1 MSSSKV
7 DSLDQGRALWL
18 STIAFTVCFA
28 VWTIFAIIGIQIKA
42 DLGLSDTQFGLL
54 VGTPILTG
62 SLIRLILGIWSDQY
76 GGRVVYTL
84 TMLSAAVM
92 TALLTFA
99 YDYPTFL
106 LAALGVGIAGGSFS
120 VGVAY
125 VAKWYPKEKQGTA
138 LGIFG
143 AGNVGA
149 AVTKFAAPVI
159 MVAYGWKTVALVW
172 AAVLAV
178 TAVVF
183 FLFTKDDPDLARRRA
198 TGQKPEPLS
207 AMLAPLM
214 SVQVWRFSLYYFF
227 VFGAFV
233 ALALWL
239 PRYLIGVYGLDITTA
254 GMIGAMYSIPASI
267 FRAYGGHLSD
277 KYGARRI
284 MYWTFLVSVA
294 CTFVLSYPPTQ
305 YVVEGIR
312 GPVAFSTRM
321 GLIGFIVVAFVL
333 GFFMSLGKAAV
344 YKHIPVY
351 YPDRVGAVGGIVGLV
366 GGLGGFVLPIAFG
379 LLNDLTGVW
388 QSCFWLLFLIVTV
401 SLVWMHFAIRE
412 MERGAVEAGVPV
424 RELPELPE
432 MQPVHGPA
440 QEGALAAQGAIQD
453 WRPEEKNF
461 WESRGRAI
469 ARRNLWISVPCLLL
483 SFAVWMVWSVVVAKL
498 PSVGFAFTNEQLFWL
513 ASLPGLS
520 GATLRIFYSFMPA
533 IFGGRLW
540 TTLATWSLLIPALGM
555 GFAVQNP
562 DTPYWIFLALALL
575 CGFGGG
581 NFASSMANISF
592 FFPKAEKGNALAIN
606 AGLGNL
612 GVSVVQ
618 FVVPLAITAG
628 VFGWL
633 GGDPQTATVNGVTTT
648 LWLQNA
654 GFVFI
659 PFIVASAF
667 AAWFGMDDIATMK
680 ASFADQS
687 VIFSRTH
694 NWIMCWLYTGTFGSF
709 IGFSAA
715 FPLLSKI
722 LFPEVNVL
730 QYAFLGPLV
739 GAVSRALAGKACDRI
754 GGGRITFWVFIAM
767 SLGVVGIL
775 YAIGMKSSPSA
786 FPVFFASFLFL
797 FAATGVGNASTFQMI
812 PAIMRKE
819 VVRLEPHLSA
829 LDRIKQSDKECCRD
843 YRFHLSDRSVR
854 RILHPE
860 ELRQLDQH
868 DRWPRDCPLRL
879 PPLLRELHRRHVVVL
894 HAARRPAVRYGA
906 RRRAASA
913 DVHSHFRHMIIT
925 DNRGDRP

>member
-1 MSSSKV
+1 MDSSS
-7 DSLDQGRALWL
+7 DSGRALWF
-18 STIAFTVCFA
+18 STFAFTVCFA
-28 VWTIFAIIGIQIKA
+28 VWTIFSIIGIQIKK

-76 GGRVVYTL
+76 GGRVVFTL

-92 TALLTFA
+92 TVLLTQA
-99 YDYPTFL
+99 YDYTTFL

-172 AAVLAV
+172 AAALAV
-178 TAVVF
+178 MAVAF
-183 FLFTKDDPDLARRRA
+183 FLFTKDDPDLERRRIS
-198 TGQKPEPLS
+198 GEKPESLAAMMEPLKNI
-207 AMLAPLM
+207 
-214 SVQVWRFSLYYFF
+214 QVWRFALYYFF

-239 PRYLIGVYGLDITTA
+239 PRYLMGVYGLDVATA
-254 GMIGAMYSIPASI
+254 GMIGALYSIPASI

-277 KYGARRI
+277 KYGARTI
-284 MYWTFLVSVA
+284 MYWTFLVSVV
-294 CTFVLSYPPTQ
+294 CTFILSYPPTT
-305 YVVEGIR
+305 YVMEGIR
-312 GPVAFSTRM
+312 GPVEFSTRM
-321 GLIGFIVVAFVL
+321 GLVGFISVAFVL

-351 YPDRVGAVGGIVGLV
+351 YPGRVGAVGGVVGLV

-379 LLNDLTGVW
+379 ALNDLTGVW
-388 QSCFWLLFLIVTV
+388 QSCFWLLFLLVSV
-401 SLVWMHFAIRE
+401 SLVWMHVAIRQ
-412 MERGAVEAGVPV
+412 MERGAIEAGVSPKT
-424 RELPELPE
+424 LPELPE
-432 MQPVHGPA
+432 MQGVHGPA
-440 QEGALAAQGAIQD
+440 QAGALKARGAITD
-453 WRPEEKNF
+453 WHPEDPTF
-461 WESRGRAI
+461 WETQGHSI

-498 PSVGFAFTNEQLFWL
+498 PSVGFRFDNDQLFWL
-513 ASLPGLS
+513 AAMPGLS
-520 GATLRIFYSFMPA
+520 GATLRILYSFMPA

-562 DTPYWIFLALALL
+562 NTPYWIFLALALL

-606 AGLGNL
+606 AGLGNI

-628 VFGWL
+628 VFGAL
-633 GGDPQTATVNGVTTT
+633 GGSPQTATAGGITTT

-654 GFVFI
+654 GFVFV

-667 AAWFGMDDIATMK
+667 AAWFGMDDIGSMK
-680 ASFADQS
+680 ASFADQA
-687 VIFSRTH
+687 VIFRRTH

-722 LFPEVNVL
+722 LFPDVNAL
-730 QYAFLGPLV
+730 QLAFLGPLV
-739 GAVSRALAGKACDRI
+739 GAVSRAAAGKACDRI
-754 GGGRITFWVFIAM
+754 GGGRITLWVFVAM
-767 SLGVVGIL
+767 SLGVVGVL
-775 YAIGMKSSPSA
+775 YAIGMAGSSAA

-797 FAATGVGNASTFQMI
+797 FAASGIGNASTFQMI

-819 VVRLEPHLSA
+819 VARLEPGLTA
-829 LDRIKQSDKECCRD
+829 ADRVKQSDKEAAAIIGFTSAIAA
-843 YRFHLSDRSVR
+843 YGAFFIPKSFGTSIAATGGAEAALYSFLAFYLSCIAITWFVYTR
-854 RILHPE
+854 RGG
-860 ELRQLDQH
+860 
-868 DRWPRDCPLRL
+868 
-879 PPLLRELHRRHVVVL
+879 LLFDIEHGGPSTPGAL
-894 HAARRPAVRYGA
+894 RPAA
-906 RRRAASA
+906 
-913 DVHSHFRHMIIT
+913 
-925 DNRGDRP
+925 